1 MNAPPLLGCKGLRNT
16 SFLGLV
22 AWGCVF
28 WMVRDSVQTLAAET
42 WDTFKVM
49 AQFPHDPAAFTQGF
63 VIHEGR
69 LLESTGLYGGGSSLR
84 EIDMGTGRLMRA
96 FYLPSDFFTEGLAV
110 GDGRLVQLTWKQGI
124 ARVYDLNTWDPLP
137 SFAYQGEG
145 WGLTHDSSRFI
156 MSDGS
161 HMLTFRDSGTFAVL
175 GEVSVHDNQGPVKQ
189 LNELEWIQGE
199 CWANQ
204 WLSDRIARI
213 DVITGQVLSWIDLEG
228 LFDWRSLKDGD
239 AVANGIAY
247 DAVSNRIFLTGK
259 RWPWIFEV
267 QIAPK
272 GHVDI
277 PRLSYVITQDDQ
289 FEISFP
295 TFKGNRYRIERV
307 KDLRSLDQAILL
319 ESLLGDGHPVR
330 RRYRLDQATSRFF
343 RVLSV
348 P

>member
-1 MNAPPLLGCKGLRNT
+1 MNALLLFGCKRLRNAYY
-16 SFLGLV
+16 LWLV

-28 WMVRDSVQTLAAET
+28 WVVRGSLQTLAAET
-42 WDTFKVM
+42 WDTFKVV

-84 EIDMGTGRLMRA
+84 EIDRDTGRLLRA

-110 GDGRLVQLTWKQGI
+110 GGGRLVQLTWKQGI
-124 ARVYDLNTWDPLP
+124 ARVYDLNTWEPLP

-145 WGLTHDSSRFI
+145 WGLTHDSRRFI

-161 HMLTFRDSGTFAVL
+161 HMLTFRDSGTFAML
-175 GEVSVHDNQGPVKQ
+175 GEVSVHDSQGPVKR

-213 DVITGQVLSWIDLEG
+213 DVDTGQVLSWIDIEG

-247 DAVSNRIFLTGK
+247 DTVSNRIFLTGK

-267 QIAPK
+267 QIAPR

-277 PRLSYVITQDDQ
+277 PRLSCVMTQDDQ
-289 FEISFP
+289 LEISFP

-307 KDLRSLDQAILL
+307 KDLRSLDQAISL

-330 RRYRLDQATSRFF
+330 RRYRQDQATSLFF
-343 RVLSV
+343 RVLSL

>member
-1 MNAPPLLGCKGLRNT
+1 M
-16 SFLGLV
+16 
-22 AWGCVF
+22 
-28 WMVRDSVQTLAAET
+28 
-42 WDTFKVM
+42 
-49 AQFPHDPAAFTQGF
+49 
-63 VIHEGR
+63 
-69 LLESTGLYGGGSSLR
+69 GG
-84 EIDMGTGRLMRA
+84 
-96 FYLPSDFFTEGLAV
+96 
-110 GDGRLVQLTWKQGI
+110 GRLVQLTWKQGI
-124 ARVYDLNTWDPLP
+124 ARVYDLNTWEPLP

-145 WGLTHDSSRFI
+145 WGLTHDSRRFI

-161 HMLTFRDSGTFAVL
+161 HVLTFRDSRSFAVL
-175 GEVSVHDNQGPVKQ
+175 GEVSVHDSQGPVKR

-213 DVITGQVLSWIDLEG
+213 DVDTGQVLSWIDIEG

-247 DAVSNRIFLTGK
+247 DTVSNRIFLTGK

-267 QIAPK
+267 EIAPR

-277 PRLSYVITQDDQ
+277 PRLSCVMTQDDQ
-289 FEISFP
+289 LEIAFP

-307 KDLRSLDQAILL
+307 KDLRSLDQAISL

-330 RRYRLDQATSRFF
+330 RRYRQDQATSLFF
-343 RVLSV
+343 RVLSL

>member
-1 MNAPPLLGCKGLRNT
+1 
-16 SFLGLV
+16 
-22 AWGCVF
+22 
-28 WMVRDSVQTLAAET
+28 
-42 WDTFKVM
+42 
-49 AQFPHDPAAFTQGF
+49 
-63 VIHEGR
+63 
-69 LLESTGLYGGGSSLR
+69 
-84 EIDMGTGRLMRA
+84 
-96 FYLPSDFFTEGLAV
+96 
-110 GDGRLVQLTWKQGI
+110 
-124 ARVYDLNTWDPLP
+124 
-137 SFAYQGEG
+137 
-145 WGLTHDSSRFI
+145 

-161 HMLTFRDSGTFAVL
+161 HMLTFRDSGTFAML
-175 GEVSVHDNQGPVKQ
+175 GEVSVHDRQGPVKR

-213 DVITGQVLSWIDLEG
+213 DVDTGQVLSWIDLEG

-272 GHVDI
+272 GQVDI
-277 PRLSYVITQDDQ
+277 PQLSCLITQDDQ

-307 KDLRSLDQAILL
+307 KDLRSLDQAISF

-330 RRYRLDQATSRFF
+330 RRYRHDQATSLFF
-343 RVLSV
+343 RVLSL